1 MSLPSTLLSNPPPAA
16 TITIDTV
23 DTVEFIDT
31 IVTITVI
38 IIVTITIITINITPP
53 PPPPPPAPPPGP
65 PQNPIPQLRQT
76 CHGPCVLP
84 PRPLPSTLDTTRCLG
99 QDTPLI

>member
-23 DTVEFIDT
+23 DTVDTVEFIDT

-38 IIVTITIITINITPP
+38 IIVAFAYIDNNI
-53 PPPPPPAPPPGP
+53 
-65 PQNPIPQLRQT
+65 
-76 CHGPCVLP
+76 
-84 PRPLPSTLDTTRCLG
+84 
-99 QDTPLI
+99 